1 MTKTELT
8 SKPVET
14 DRQKK
19 EEKEKYRPL
28 GDRWWEN
35 SKRRAESQIMASA
48 FLFFIFV
55 VHRVHALF
63 FHRGCAHAGWF
74 RQSAEQ

>member
-19 EEKEKYRPL
+19 EEKAKNIAL
-28 GDRWWEN
+28 WETDGGKILKEEPKAK
-35 SKRRAESQIMASA
+35 SWLRRFF
-48 FLFFIFV
+48 FLS
-55 VHRVHALF
+55 L
-63 FHRGCAHAGWF
+63 
-74 RQSAEQ
+74 